1 MKPALLVVDVQQQ
14 FFGISPETA
23 QSLNAAIRPIND
35 AIAFFRGKGLPV
47 IVVQHIDEA
56 DGLIPGTPDFA
67 LPETVSVR
75 PDDPVVHKTYGN
87 AFNKTGLEAILRANG
102 IDTVVIA
109 GFCAEF
115 CVLSTYRGA
124 LDRDFSALLLQGCL
138 ASINP
143 ANIPFIERIN
153 DTITL
158 RVLKTVLR

>member
-23 QSLNAAIRPIND
+23 QSLNAAIPRINE
-35 AIAFFRGKGLPV
+35 AMAFFRAKGLPV

-67 LPETVSVR
+67 LPDSLAVLPS
-75 PDDPVVHKTYGN
+75 DPVVHKTYGN
-87 AFNKTGLEAILRANG
+87 AFNKTELEPILRAKG
-102 IDTVVIA
+102 VDTIVVA

-124 LDRDFSALLLQGCL
+124 LDRDFPALLLSGCL

-143 ANIPFIERIN
+143 ANIPFVQSIN